1 MCNSEEESGT
11 HGCGGGNEAMDCFR
25 RRVQDVYAIY
35 VGTYSPFMAVKTD
48 GMYSLYCAAN
58 NLDAG

>member
-11 HGCGGGNEAMDCFR
+11 RGGVGGNEAMDCFR

-35 VGTYSPFMAVKTD
+35 TGTYSPFMAVKTD
-48 GMYSLYCAAN
+48 GMHAFV
-58 NLDAG
+58 GQ